1 MNSEDGGVE
10 TFSLA
15 HCLYRLLYS
24 LEMLAGWLVVLPAS
38 WWHVLC
44 SGWWWCRW
52 IRRWAFSSPPTIRRR
67 TSDGVVAENS
77 LLLILC
83 LLLLRL
89 LMLLLLSTPS
99 HHHHYYYPNNSI
111 YAKSLWARKYEN
123 TTIMKSLWP
132 TTTNF
137 LLSSSF
143 WLLLLRTSKR
153 TNEWILGGWW
163 RVSGLFFNSTL
174 STLPPFL
181 SLSPPSAIT
190 FACRWFV
197 FLLMTCIFH
206 CRCFTYSPS
215 TRQPAPFHY
224 SIFVILHN
232 LLASWLAGQL
242 NSHPPRVC
250 TCVNTAKGRLLFYVK
265 TRRFASRVDHECR
278 PIEKNDSKKKQFHPL
293 LHGMHSCILLHNA
306 TVDLSSI
313 TETTN

>member
-89 LMLLLLSTPS
+89 LMLLLLLLSTPS

-143 WLLLLRTSKR
+143 GPAFGSFFFEQASERT
-153 TNEWILGGWW
+153 TEFLAGGD
-163 RVSGLFFNSTL
+163 GLVGCSLTQLCPIF
-174 STLPPFL
+174 PPFSV
-181 SLSPPSAIT
+181 SLSPHCNNIRVPLICVPFNDLCISLSM
-190 FACRWFV
+190 FY
-197 FLLMTCIFH
+197 LLTIHQAASPLSLFH
-206 CRCFTYSPS
+206 FCHIA
-215 TRQPAPFHY
+215 QPP
-224 SIFVILHN
+224 
-232 LLASWLAGQL
+232 G
-242 NSHPPRVC
+242 
-250 TCVNTAKGRLLFYVK
+250 
-265 TRRFASRVDHECR
+265 
-278 PIEKNDSKKKQFHPL
+278 
-293 LHGMHSCILLHNA
+293 
-306 TVDLSSI
+306 
-313 TETTN
+313 